1 MEISKIKEIL
11 KNEIDE
17 ERYKHTI
24 RVVDMAIKLAKTYNV
39 DEKKAELAALLHDSA
54 KYKDREVLLEKANE
68 FDIILDVILKNNHH
82 LIHPYLGAKI
92 AELKYNIV
100 DEDILNAIKYHT
112 TGRCNMTMLEKII
125 FMADFIEPNRSFL
138 GIDHIRDL
146 AFKNIDKSMVLAM
159 DNTLKYII
167 DRGFLIHPDTIET
180 RNSLILKNENNI

>member
-1 MEISKIKEIL
+1 
-11 KNEIDE
+11 
-17 ERYKHTI
+17 
-24 RVVDMAIKLAKTYNV
+24 
-39 DEKKAELAALLHDSA
+39 
-54 KYKDREVLLEKANE
+54 
-68 FDIILDVILKNNHH
+68 
-82 LIHPYLGAKI
+82 
-92 AELKYNIV
+92 
-100 DEDILNAIKYHT
+100 
-112 TGRCNMTMLEKII
+112 MLEKII